1 MVGRSLALIVA
12 VAVFQ
17 APSVVAL
24 LTAPLARS
32 PSSRFHRYTATFAP
46 RQRLTVARGSDDDK
60 NIIDADYSAVAGAAG
75 DAKGEEGKEEKGG
88 GASAS
93 TEAVEVDVVDS
104 ISTSSSGGGSTSS
117 SSGVSS
123 NSDSTSSTKAPEKE
137 GFLAFLKGPEKE
149 PEPPMPTDPV
159 LKAIAQDFGLRKGI
173 ASNWIFLSLILD
185 HKVRRK
191 PTLSLSL
198 RIHRIVMGRLT
209 DVYIFAR
216 LSF

>member
-1 MVGRSLALIVA
+1 MVMIVI
-12 VAVFQ
+12 VMTV
-17 APSVVAL
+17 VVAI
-24 LTAPLARS
+24 AA
-32 PSSRFHRYTATFAP
+32 A
-46 RQRLTVARGSDDDK
+46 V
-60 NIIDADYSAVAGAAG
+60 SAVAIFC
-75 DAKGEEGKEEKGG
+75 
-88 GASAS
+88 
-93 TEAVEVDVVDS
+93 TVRQQLPQCR
-104 ISTSSSGGGSTSS
+104 GGGSTSS

-123 NSDSTSSTKAPEKE
+123 HSDSTSSTKAPEKE

>member
-1 MVGRSLALIVA
+1 
-12 VAVFQ
+12 
-17 APSVVAL
+17 
-24 LTAPLARS
+24 
-32 PSSRFHRYTATFAP
+32 
-46 RQRLTVARGSDDDK
+46 
-60 NIIDADYSAVAGAAG
+60 
-75 DAKGEEGKEEKGG
+75 
-88 GASAS
+88 
-93 TEAVEVDVVDS
+93 
-104 ISTSSSGGGSTSS
+104 
-117 SSGVSS
+117 
-123 NSDSTSSTKAPEKE
+123 
-137 GFLAFLKGPEKE
+137 
-149 PEPPMPTDPV
+149 MPTDPV